1 MSRANPGDPFRHLRD
16 FNVIVTFYPIGAA
29 PRLKVSKFTVHGT
42 LSVGD
47 LTAYVNKM
55 LRIAPDADITQRAH
69 LYFHQSIELMD
80 SQIVGDFGKIFG
92 KPPSGDREATI
103 NVHYSIGKAYL

>member
-1 MSRANPGDPFRHLRD
+1 MSTARPDPFRHMRD

-47 LTAYVNKM
+47 LTSYVSKM
-55 LRIAPDADITQRAH
+55 LRIPSDADVSQRAH
-69 LYFHQSIELMD
+69 LYFNQTIELLD
-80 SQIVGDFGKIFG
+80 SQIVGDFANIFG
-92 KPPSGDREATI
+92 KARVDDKEATM
-103 NVHYSIGKAYL
+103 NVHYSIGKAYM